1 MTRSPAQR
9 RPSRKPRVL
18 RKPQVFHNDS
28 ILPIL
33 AAGQIKLHCEYLQEP
48 QLVFSDKRQCEDPR
62 TGLTAF
68 GPYSKTDVTR
78 RTAIRIGIVGPSEA
92 IDRTLTLIKQ
102 MSRQIPQSEKVDAML
117 HPSFP
122 GINYGEPFQ
131 VEMVTQIV
139 WHRALRPADV
149 AAVENHPD
157 FTVRVRLLLDAV
169 MTEIRSLKQLDP
181 CPDVV
186 LVAMTERLE
195 KLCRV
200 GIGEYDAQ
208 EGVDDDED
216 ELADVLEVNT
226 DQDSVANACAQ
237 DETTVESEVDGIRSF
252 RRSLKAKCLDVLPTQ
267 LLWHRTLVGSRGVQD
282 LATRAWNL
290 SVALLY
296 KSGVVPWRLAD
307 VMDGSCFVGI
317 SFFHPDGK
325 DNALMRSS
333 VAQAFTDRGEGF
345 VLQGARFEWD
355 PTKEEEKSPHLS
367 REAARE
373 LLEQVLQ
380 IYREQIQTTPRR
392 VVIHKTSRYTEEERQ
407 GFEDALADISQYGLV
422 TLTRHGTCC
431 LRPGNKPVLRGTII
445 HFGEK
450 KGLVYTIG
458 YIPFLRCY
466 PGFRIPQ
473 PLEISENWGS
483 LSFQEVAG
491 DLLRLTKLNWNTAA
505 FSCVDPI
512 TIAFSKRVGE
522 ILRVANVEKPALHYR
537 YYM

>member
-1 MTRSPAQR
+1 MRSARSSRSRSPRKGLR
-9 RPSRKPRVL
+9 RAPPVES
-18 RKPQVFHNDS
+18 DS
-28 ILPIL
+28 IIPVL
-33 AAGQIKLHCEYLQEP
+33 AAGRIKLQSEYLGEP
-48 QLVFSDKRQCEDPR
+48 QLVFADKRLCEDPK
-62 TGLTAF
+62 TGLTGF

-92 IDRTLTLIKQ
+92 IDRALTLVRQ
-102 MSRQIPQSEKVDAML
+102 MSKPIPQSDKVDAML

-122 GINYGEPFQ
+122 GINEGEPFQ
-131 VEMVTQIV
+131 VEMVTQTV

-157 FTVRVRLLLDAV
+157 FTIRVGLLLDAV
-169 MTEIRSLKQLDP
+169 ITEIRALKQLDP

-186 LVAMTERLE
+186 LVAMTEHLE

-200 GIGEYDAQ
+200 GIGQHDAQ
-208 EGVDDDED
+208 AALADDED
-216 ELADVLEVNT
+216 EMADVTESGVDPESVPVAAQQLPA
-226 DQDSVANACAQ
+226 DS
-237 DETTVESEVDGIRSF
+237 TVIDGARSF
-252 RRSLKAKCLDVLPTQ
+252 RRALKASCLGLLPTQ

-290 SVALLY
+290 SIALLY
-296 KSGVVPWRLAD
+296 KAGVVPWRLAD
-307 VMDGSCFVGI
+307 VMDGSCFVGV
-317 SFFHPDGK
+317 SFFHPDG
-325 DNALMRSS
+325 AESSSIRSS

-355 PTKEEEKSPHLS
+355 SRNEEDKSPHLS
-367 REAARE
+367 REAARD
-373 LLEQVLQ
+373 LLKRVLQ
-380 IYREQIQTTPRR
+380 TYEEQIQTRPRR
-392 VVIHKTSRYTEEERQ
+392 VVIHKTSRYTEDERL
-407 GFEDALADISQYGLV
+407 GFEDALSGISHYGLV
-422 TLTRHGTCC
+422 TLARHGTSC
-431 LRPGNKPVLRGTII
+431 LRPGNKPVLRGTIL

-473 PLEISENWGS
+473 PLEVSENWGS
-483 LSFQEVAG
+483 LSFHDVAG

-512 TIAFSKRVGE
+512 TLAFSKRVGE
-522 ILRVANVEKPALHYR
+522 ILRVANIENPALHYR

>member
-1 MTRSPAQR
+1 MR
-9 RPSRKPRVL
+9 RPSQIEP
-18 RKPQVFHNDS
+18 DS
-28 ILPIL
+28 ILSIL
-33 AAGQIKLHCEYLQEP
+33 AAGQIRLQCEYLGEP
-48 QLVFSDKRQCEDPR
+48 QLVFADKRLCEDPK
-62 TGLTAF
+62 TGLTGF

-78 RTAIRIGIVGPSEA
+78 RTAIRFGVVGPAEA
-92 IDRTLTLIKQ
+92 IDRALTLVKL
-102 MSRQIPQSEKVDAML
+102 MSKPIPQSDKVDAML

-122 GINYGEPFQ
+122 GINDGEPFQ
-131 VEMVTQIV
+131 VEMVTQSV

-157 FTVRVRLLLDAV
+157 FTVRIRLLLDAV
-169 MTEIRSLKQLDP
+169 ITEIRALRQLDP
-181 CPDVV
+181 CPDVI
-186 LVAMTERLE
+186 LVAMTERIE

-200 GIGEYDAQ
+200 GIGQHDAQ
-208 EGVDDDED
+208 AALADDED
-216 ELADVLEVNT
+216 EMADVTEAAIE
-226 DQDSVANACAQ
+226 QDSGSVPVVNQEPA
-237 DETTVESEVDGIRSF
+237 VESNIADGARSF
-252 RRSLKAKCLDVLPTQ
+252 RRSLKASCLGLLPTQ

-290 SVALLY
+290 SIALLY
-296 KSGVVPWRLAD
+296 KAGVVPWRLAD

-317 SFFHPDGK
+317 SFFHPDAAK
-325 DNALMRSS
+325 SSSIRSS

-355 PTKEEEKSPHLS
+355 SRNEKDKSPHLS
-367 REAARE
+367 RDGARD
-373 LLEQVLQ
+373 LLKRVLQ
-380 IYREQIQTTPRR
+380 TYQEQIQTSPRR
-392 VVIHKTSRYTEEERQ
+392 VVIHKTSRYTEEERL
-407 GFEDALADISQYGLV
+407 GFEDALAGISQYGLV
-422 TLTRHGTCC
+422 TLARHGTSC
-431 LRPGNKPVLRGTII
+431 LRPGNKPVLRGTIV

-473 PLEISENWGS
+473 PLEVSENWGS
-483 LSFQEVAG
+483 LSFHEVAG

-512 TIAFSKRVGE
+512 TLAFSRRVGE
-522 ILRVANVEKPALHYR
+522 ILKVANIENPALHYR

>member
-1 MTRSPAQR
+1 MTGSVAQKQPRYR
-9 RPSRKPRVL
+9 RHKSQKSRPVPS
-18 RKPQVFHNDS
+18 DS

-33 AAGQIKLHCEYLQEP
+33 AAAQIKLHCEYLQEP

-78 RTAIRIGIVGPSEA
+78 RTAIRVGIVGPAEA
-92 IDRTLTLIKQ
+92 IDRALALVKL
-102 MSRQIPQSEKVDAML
+102 MSRPILQSEKLDAML

-122 GINYGEPFQ
+122 GINDGEPFQ
-131 VEMVTQIV
+131 VEMVTQTV
-139 WHRALRPADV
+139 WQRALRPVDV
-149 AAVENHPD
+149 AAVESHPD
-157 FTVRVRLLLDAV
+157 FTVRVKLLLDAV
-169 MTEIRSLKQLDP
+169 ITEIRALKQLDP

-186 LVAMTERLE
+186 LIAMTERLE

-200 GIGEYDAQ
+200 GIGEHDAQ
-208 EGVDDDED
+208 AAIDDDED
-216 ELADVLEVNT
+216 ELADVAEVAAEP
-226 DQDSVANACAQ
+226 DKDSNASISDEAVEANRA
-237 DETTVESEVDGIRSF
+237 DGIRSF
-252 RRSLKAKCLDVLPTQ
+252 RRGLKAKCLDLLPTQ

-296 KSGVVPWRLAD
+296 KCGVIPWRLAD

-317 SFFHPDGK
+317 SFFHPDGSN
-325 DNALMRSS
+325 NASMRSS

-345 VLQGARFEWD
+345 VLQGARFEWNAEN
-355 PTKEEEKSPHLS
+355 EEDRSPHLS
-367 REAARE
+367 REAARD
-373 LLEQVLQ
+373 LLTRVLQ
-380 IYREQIQTTPRR
+380 TYQEQIQTTPRR
-392 VVIHKTSRYTEEERQ
+392 VVIHKTSRYTVEERQ
-407 GFEDALADISQYGLV
+407 GFEDALTGISQYGLV
-422 TLTRHGTCC
+422 TLARHGTCC
-431 LRPGNKPVLRGTII
+431 LRPGNKPVLRGTAV

-450 KGLVYTIG
+450 KGLVFTIG

-483 LSFQEVAG
+483 LSFYEVAN

-512 TIAFSKRVGE
+512 TLAFSKRVGE
-522 ILRVANVEKPALHYR
+522 ILKMANVENPALHYR